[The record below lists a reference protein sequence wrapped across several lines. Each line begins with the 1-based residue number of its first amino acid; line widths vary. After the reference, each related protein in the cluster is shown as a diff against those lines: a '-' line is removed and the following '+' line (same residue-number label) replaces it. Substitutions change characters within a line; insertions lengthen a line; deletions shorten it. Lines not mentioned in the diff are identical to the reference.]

1 MRTNVCKSLWGF
13 PKAILPPG
21 GLRHLLPK
29 SKNKTKQ
36 NKIRDRTG
44 FVSKLITPLL
54 PRGIGKTEDNISGH
68 LPYGKWIFLRI
79 SKNRELALSRVHWG
93 TQQKIL
99 DCYKVSTEIWCRGA
113 ERDLRDFYFTHAGFE
128 VHVVSLRSERSR
140 THRGIFPWGNHFT
153 VHPTELNLVGDA
165 A

>member
-99 DCYKVSTEIWCRGA
+99 DCYKVSTEI
-113 ERDLRDFYFTHAGFE
+113 
-128 VHVVSLRSERSR
+128 
-140 THRGIFPWGNHFT
+140 
-153 VHPTELNLVGDA
+153 
-165 A
+165 